1 MAADVLLL
9 GLALD
14 LAGRTWLIV
23 PLGLVAV
30 LAIAGYRVRPELALA
45 ALLLVL
51 FLVPEALLIALRG
64 ASAPVQDS
72 VLLTD
77 AAAGRLLHGGDPY
90 GHDYIDDSALRR
102 FWAPEIPVNPL
113 LAHYPY
119 PPGLILLAAPL
130 RALGLGS
137 AWLWLPALIAL
148 ALAAYGAAGRAGVMA
163 VALNPL
169 LLIDYLALLN
179 DVFFLAAGLGAV
191 ALLRRRRALAAGA
204 LLGLALVLKQTAVVL
219 LPALAWLSWREGRWR
234 QLLGAAAAVVVL
246 LVGPFLLMSPGD
258 LLADTGSY
266 FYGSGVDVFPIRGAG
281 LPGLLVRAG
290 FLPSRWA
297 PFPAALI
304 QVPVLVLV
312 LLGGWLW
319 LRRRF
324 SWPRL
329 WLWSAVVAA
338 VVFLFGRTL
347 APNYLTL
354 IVLLVCLA
362 AASAVE
368 DADPAVAAVGG
379 SVDRPP
385 REAGVEGAAG

>member
-30 LAIAGYRVRPELALA
+30 LAIAGYRVRPDLALA

-148 ALAAYGAAGRAGVMA
+148 ALAAYGAAGRAGVIA

-179 DVFFLAAGLGAV
+179 DVFF
-191 ALLRRRRALAAGA
+191 LAAGA

-246 LVGPFLLMSPGD
+246 LVGPFLLMSPGA

-266 FYGSGVDVFPIRGAG
+266 FYGSGVDAFPIRGAG
-281 LPGLLVRAG
+281 LPGLLVREG

-338 VVFLFGRTL
+338 VLFLFGRTL

>member
-1 MAADVLLL
+1 M
-9 GLALD
+9 
-14 LAGRTWLIV
+14 
-23 PLGLVAV
+23 
-30 LAIAGYRVRPELALA
+30 
-45 ALLLVL
+45 
-51 FLVPEALLIALRG
+51 
-64 ASAPVQDS
+64 
-72 VLLTD
+72 LLTD

-148 ALAAYGAAGRAGVMA
+148 ALAAYGAAGRAGVIA

-246 LVGPFLLMSPGD
+246 LVGPFLLMSPGA

-266 FYGSGVDVFPIRGAG
+266 FYGSGVDAFPIRGAG
-281 LPGLLVRAG
+281 LPGLLVTAG

-297 PFPAALI
+297 AFPAALI

-347 APNYLTL
+347 APNYLAL

>member
-14 LAGRTWLIV
+14 LAGRTWLVV

-30 LAIAGYRVRPELALA
+30 LALALYRARPELALSV
-45 ALLLVL
+45 LVLAL
-51 FLVPEALLIALRG
+51 FLVPEALLLFLRG

-90 GHDYIDDSALRR
+90 GHDYIDDPALRR

-130 RALGLGS
+130 RVIGLGS
-137 AWLWLPALIAL
+137 AWLWLPALVAL
-148 ALAAYGAAGRAGVMA
+148 ALAAYGAAGRAGVIG

-204 LLGLALVLKQTAVVL
+204 LIGLALVLKQTAVVL
-219 LPALAWLSWREGRWR
+219 LPALVWLAWREGRWR
-234 QLLGAAAAVVVL
+234 QVVAGAGAVLVLLG
-246 LVGPFLLMSPGD
+246 GPFLLWSPGA
-258 LLADTGSY
+258 LLADTASY
-266 FYGSGVDVFPIRGAG
+266 FYGSGVDAFPIRGPG
-281 LPGLLVRAG
+281 LPGLLVMAG
-290 FLPSRWA
+290 LLPSRWA
-297 PFPAALI
+297 AFPAALV
-304 QVPVLVLV
+304 QLPVLAVVLA
-312 LLGGWLW
+312 GGWVF

-324 SWPRL
+324 SWPRP
-329 WLWSAVVAA
+329 WLWSAAVAA
-338 VVFLFGRTL
+338 VLFFFGRTL

-354 IVLLVCLA
+354 IALLVCLA
-362 AASAVE
+362 TASAVE
-368 DADPAVAAVGG
+368 DVDPAVAAVGRA
-379 SVDRPP
+379 VDRPP
-385 REAGVEGAAG
+385 RDAGIEGAAG